1 MNFRPFT
8 LSLLGLFIS
17 FGSLAQ
23 VDVDIALTEYA
34 TGLDKPVDIAH
45 AGDERLFIV
54 EKDGVIRILD
64 ADGAVSSTSFLDI
77 QDLTSTGGF
86 NSEQGLLGIAF
97 HPAYADNGYF
107 YVNYTRPNGDTRI
120 SRFTVS
126 SDPDVADE
134 ASRLDI
140 MTIDQPFGNHNGGC
154 LRFGPDGYLY
164 IGMGDG
170 GSGEDPQ
177 NNGQSMDKLLGKM
190 LRIDINVSALYEVPA
205 SNPFV
210 GTGSDTL
217 PEIWASGLRNPWRFA
232 FDSETGDMW
241 IADVGQYSWEEVDF
255 QPASSTGGENYGWR
269 CYEGNHVGFGGG
281 CPPMSEFEPAVAEY
295 SHSGGNCS
303 ISGGDV
309 YRGTGSPSLLGKY
322 IYADYC
328 SGKFWST
335 ELNDADEFVT
345 FEVSGTLGLGYT
357 VIASAADGRMFAANQ
372 NNGKIYEIT
381 DQCANLTTSFTT
393 EGNTL
398 TAESGQSYQWY
409 LNGELIENATEQT
422 YVIIES
428 GAYSVQ
434 LINSD
439 GCTVES
445 EEQSVI
451 LSSVD
456 EFENVHG
463 VSIANNPV
471 DDVLEIR
478 FNSLTTRGLLLE
490 VYSISGKLVRSS
502 LVGEGQTIWTEDI
515 SSLAKGRYTMSL
527 SNADGR
533 SVISF
538 VIAR

>member
-1 MNFRPFT
+1 MRSFK
-8 LSLLGLFIS
+8 LSIIALLIS
-17 FGSLAQ
+17 IGSIAQ
-23 VDVDIALTEYA
+23 IDVDIALTEFA

-45 AGDERLFIV
+45 AGDDRLFIV
-54 EKDGVIRILD
+54 EKDGVIRIVG
-64 ADGAVSSTSFLDI
+64 ADGTVVPTPFLDI
-77 QDLTSTGGF
+77 QDQTSTGGF
-86 NSEQGLLGIAF
+86 NSERGLLGIAF
-97 HPAYADNGYF
+97 HPEYADNGYF
-107 YVNYTRPNGDTRI
+107 YVNYTRVNGDTRI

-177 NNGQSMDKLLGKM
+177 NNGQSMDELLGKM
-190 LRIDINVSALYEVPA
+190 LRVDINVSGLYEVPA

-210 GTGSDTL
+210 GTSGDTL

-255 QPASSTGGENYGWR
+255 QPASSLGGENYGWR
-269 CYEGNHVGFGGG
+269 CYEGNHPGFGSG

-295 SHSGGNCS
+295 SHSAGHCS

-309 YRGTGSPSLLGKY
+309 YRGTGSPSLIGKY
-322 IYADYC
+322 IYTDYC

-335 ELNDADEFVT
+335 ELNDADQFVT

-357 VIASAADGRMFAANQ
+357 VIASAADGRMFVANQ
-372 NNGKIYEIT
+372 NNGKIYEIA
-381 DQCANLTTSFTT
+381 DQCANLTTSFTID
-393 EGNTL
+393 GNTL
-398 TAESGQSYQWY
+398 SAESGQSYQWY
-409 LNGELIENATEQT
+409 LNGELIEDATEQT
-422 YVIIES
+422 FVIVES

-439 GCTVES
+439 GCPIES

-451 LSSVD
+451 VSSID

-471 DDVLEIR
+471 NNLLEIR
-478 FNSLTTRGLLLE
+478 FNSLTSSSLLLD
-490 VYSISGKLVRSS
+490 VYDMTGRIVRSTI
-502 LVGEGQTIWTEDI
+502 VGAGQSIWIEDI
-515 SSLAKGRYTMSL
+515 SSFAKGRYSMSL

-538 VIAR
+538 IVAR